1 MQRQVTTRACTAAR
15 AIATSNTAYH
25 TSKLRGSIL
34 GSQNPSGKK
43 GCETSQR
50 R

>member
-1 MQRQVTTRACTAAR
+1 MQRQVTTHAYIAAR
-15 AIATSNTAYH
+15 AIATSNMAYYP
-25 TSKLRGSIL
+25 SKLGGSIL